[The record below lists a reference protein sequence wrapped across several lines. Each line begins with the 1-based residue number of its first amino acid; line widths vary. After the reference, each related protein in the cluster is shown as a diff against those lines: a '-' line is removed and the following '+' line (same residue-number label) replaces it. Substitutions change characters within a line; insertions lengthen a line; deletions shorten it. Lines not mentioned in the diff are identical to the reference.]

1 MLRQLLPRLVVVSL
15 SVATLVFAFNLSVAG
30 RQEEVKAPPPPRPRS
45 EENKAVSQPISQ
57 DSERRR
63 AEIERMIARYD
74 LKPHAAPV
82 IPDNPPPHEG
92 AMLSSLPYV
101 VEPPDLVLVEVLEAL
116 PGRPISGERLVRPDG
131 TISLG
136 FYGDV
141 YVKGL
146 TREQVKVA
154 IIKHLRNFLND
165 TALGLEG
172 PDSEED
178 EPTPIKPAV
187 KKTPIPEPPKE
198 AEELFPD
205 AKEKAKPR
213 SSSYRT
219 RPNPRFVK
227 ARLAFSRGNRRTGP
241 VRPVSLR
248 EATQEPADRPPSN
261 QPNTPFSGAGPST
274 IETAGQPGPAPEKTN
289 PFILNSVEPEEWQV
303 VPPALSSKVFVDI
316 SAYNSKNYYVLGDV
330 LITGRLEYTGNET
343 VLDALNFAGGLV
355 PTAEP
360 KDIQLVRPERNGKPA
375 KVYKVDLEAIQQR
388 GEVATNYQIFPG
400 DRLVVGR
407 NEVVKKT
414 IEIDRLNAP
423 IQSLTGMIIQE
434 ASMLRTLQSATAAD
448 RNELLNEYV
457 DFWAKELARP
467 GGVKFDEQTL
477 REALIRRMKLPSN
490 PSAPP
495 PSSR

>member
-1 MLRQLLPRLVVVSL
+1 VLWKASILSFAIKGITSMLRQLLPRLVVVSL

-30 RQEEVKAPPPPRPRS
+30 RQEKVKAPPPPRPSS

-74 LKPHAAPV
+74 LKPHSAPV

-101 VEPPDLVLVEVLEAL
+101 VEPPDLVLVEALEAL

-172 PDSEED
+172 PDSEEE

-187 KKTPIPEPPKE
+187 KKTPIPELPEE

-213 SSSYRT
+213 SSS
-219 RPNPRFVK
+219 
-227 ARLAFSRGNRRTGP
+227 
-241 VRPVSLR
+241 
-248 EATQEPADRPPSN
+248 
-261 QPNTPFSGAGPST
+261 
-274 IETAGQPGPAPEKTN
+274 
-289 PFILNSVEPEEWQV
+289 
-303 VPPALSSKVFVDI
+303 
-316 SAYNSKNYYVLGDV
+316 
-330 LITGRLEYTGNET
+330 
-343 VLDALNFAGGLV
+343 
-355 PTAEP
+355 
-360 KDIQLVRPERNGKPA
+360 
-375 KVYKVDLEAIQQR
+375 
-388 GEVATNYQIFPG
+388 
-400 DRLVVGR
+400 
-407 NEVVKKT
+407 
-414 IEIDRLNAP
+414 
-423 IQSLTGMIIQE
+423 
-434 ASMLRTLQSATAAD
+434 
-448 RNELLNEYV
+448 
-457 DFWAKELARP
+457 
-467 GGVKFDEQTL
+467 
-477 REALIRRMKLPSN
+477 
-490 PSAPP
+490 
-495 PSSR
+495 